1 MKGIANLIHEKTR
14 LELEINYV
22 GSSRHIL
29 QTCLAFVYKE
39 INLCYNLAWNN
50 KAIKFLFNSRII
62 LLCRA

>member
-1 MKGIANLIHEKTR
+1 MKGIANLIHETTR

-22 GSSRHIL
+22 DSSRHIL

-50 KAIKFLFNSRII
+50 KAIK
-62 LLCRA
+62 LCI